1 MKAKSLGPSVL
12 LAIGIFA
19 LALHSQA
26 APLPPAEPGSST
38 VTVTATG
45 KKGAPPTV
53 AKSDVQLS
61 VGKERKQIAK
71 WVKAEKLYL
80 AILIDDS
87 LDSEV
92 ASQWNDVK
100 QFIEAQPP
108 TTSIAVG
115 YATNATVRVA
125 QDFTTDHN
133 LAAKALRIP
142 FGTPSAASSPYLS
155 VIDWMKRWP
164 ATGDRR
170 SLLLISSGIDY
181 FRRGFGPIY
190 PDVDT
195 AISIAERGNIN
206 LWSIYAPGAGH
217 RSRSFFLANT
227 AQNNLSKLS
236 DETGGEAFYLGT
248 SAPVSFKP
256 YLDELQM
263 HLNNQYLLTLA
274 GDGGPKGKLVSIH
287 VKTELAQTEFMHA
300 NQAWLPPA
308 R

>member
-1 MKAKSLGPSVL
+1 MKAKSFGPSVL
-12 LAIGIFA
+12 LALGVFA
-19 LALHSQA
+19 LVTQLKA
-26 APLPPAEPGSST
+26 APLPPAEAGSST
-38 VTVTATG
+38 ITVTATA
-45 KKGAPPTV
+45 KKGEPPTV
-53 AKSDVQLS
+53 AISDVQLS

-71 WVKAEKLYL
+71 WVKANRLYL

-92 ASQWNDVK
+92 ASQWNDLK
-100 QFIEAQPP
+100 QFIESQPP
-108 TTSIAVG
+108 TSYVAVG

-125 QDFTTDHN
+125 QDFTTDHA

-142 FGTPSAASSPYLS
+142 FGTPAAASSPYLS

-195 AISIAERGNIN
+195 AISIAEKGNIN
-206 LWSIYAPGAGH
+206 LWNIYYPNAGH
-217 RSRSFFLANT
+217 ISRSFFLANT
-227 AQNNLSKLS
+227 AQNNLSKLCE
-236 DETGGEAFYLGT
+236 ETGGEAFYLGF
-248 SAPVSFKP
+248 SEPVSFKP

-263 HLNNQYLLTLA
+263 HLNNQYLLTFA
-274 GDGGPKGKLVSIH
+274 GDGGAKGKFVGLRLM
-287 VKTELAQTEFMHA
+287 TELAKTEFMHA
-300 NQAWLPPA
+300 NQAWFPPA
-308 R
+308 K

>member
-1 MKAKSLGPSVL
+1 MNAKSLRPSIL
-12 LAIGIFA
+12 LAIAIAA
-19 LALHSQA
+19 LIPVSQA
-26 APLPPAEPGSST
+26 APIPPVESGASTMT
-38 VTVTATG
+38 VTVVG
-45 KKGAPPTV
+45 KKEAPPAV

-61 VGKERKQIAK
+61 QGKERKQVAR

-92 ASQWNDVK
+92 ASQWNDMR
-100 QFIEAQPP
+100 QFILAQPQ

-115 YATNATVRVA
+115 YASNATVRVA
-125 QDFTTDHN
+125 QDFTTDHE

-142 FGTPSAASSPYLS
+142 IGRSAESSPYLS

-164 ATGDRR
+164 ATGDPR

-181 FRRGFGPIY
+181 FRAGFGPIY

-195 AISIAERGNIN
+195 AISIAEKGNIN
-206 LWSIYAPGAGH
+206 LWSIYAPGSGH
-217 RSRSFFLANT
+217 RSRSFFLANN

-236 DETGGEAFYLGT
+236 EETGGEAFFLGT
-248 SAPVSFKP
+248 TAPVSFKP

-263 HLNNQYLLTLA
+263 HLNNQYLLTFA
-274 GDGGPKGKLVSIH
+274 GDGGPKGKLVS
-287 VKTELAQTEFMHA
+287 VRLKTEVARAEFMHA

-308 R
+308 K